1 MYNIVLNLAL
11 ALPAVLWHNDIYSNR
26 LLYLPNASAEHLK
39 IRCLTKAGINN
50 KIMQSIQLR
59 VPKREDIEIHSP
71 FLQGEQHAKYDLTV
85 ISPLTFAFHCIVSRT
100 CLLLGGEGLLS
111 PGLPYPMRQTDKR
124 YGCYSCLKGIS
135 QVFTQCL
142 AMNKTLTYR

>member
-1 MYNIVLNLAL
+1 VYNIVLNLAL

-59 VPKREDIEIHSP
+59 VPKREDIDIHSP

-85 ISPLTFAFHCIVSRT
+85 SV
-100 CLLLGGEGLLS
+100 LLHLLS
-111 PGLPYPMRQTDKR
+111 TALFLELVSSWEEKDCCPQD
-124 YGCYSCLKGIS
+124 
-135 QVFTQCL
+135 FHTQ
-142 AMNKTLTYR
+142 